1 MPVLRTLA
9 SQVLRT
15 AARLAPASSRPWAQA
30 MLGEL
35 HEVRGD
41 LPALLWALGGATAL
55 CRHSLAH
62 VHLVPR
68 LADRIASRR
77 YQLVIAGVMLLLAVL
92 AMARGGSV
100 SESRPA
106 SRSASHIVSAGA
118 P

>member
-1 MPVLRTLA
+1 MQLFRSLA
-9 SQVLRT
+9 FGVLRT
-15 AARLAPASSRPWAQA
+15 AARLAPASSRRWADA

-35 HEVRGD
+35 EEVDGD

-55 CRHSLAH
+55 CRHSLARMH
-62 VHLVPR
+62 PVPR
-68 LADRIASRR
+68 FADRIASRR

-106 SRSASHIVSAGA
+106 SSSASHIVSAGA